1 MAWLIPREHGAWAML
16 AAPFVSASILARRFS
31 VESGAAAVL
40 LLAVFLAREPLTILW
55 RQARV
60 WKERRPETTGAR
72 RWLAAKAVAG
82 AAAGLFL
89 WARLPAI
96 PLAAMGVVAAGLT
109 WFSAWMVVAN
119 RRRSVPLQL
128 AGAAGLNMSAL
139 LAWLAAR
146 GSLAPRAWWLAALL
160 FAHSAAAVLV
170 VHARLELRVAARRG
184 ADARASWLRAWAGQA
199 APILA
204 AVACLVAA
212 RPWLAAAPL
221 LSATVH
227 GVSLW
232 RMRRPDAMAVPLESV
247 GRRALLLS
255 LSYCVLAIAA
265 LW

>member
-16 AAPFVSASILARRFS
+16 AVPFISAGILARRFS
-31 VESGAAAVL
+31 VESAAAAVL
-40 LLAVFLAREPLTILW
+40 LLVVFLAREPLIVLW

-60 WKERRPETTGAR
+60 WKERRPEAMSAR
-72 RWLAAKAVAG
+72 LCLAVEALAG

-89 WARLPAI
+89 CSRLPAV

-119 RRRSVPLQL
+119 RRRSVLLQL

-170 VHARLELRVAARRG
+170 VHARLELRVAARSG
-184 ADARASWLRAWAGQA
+184 ADARGSWRRAWAALAGL
-199 APILA
+199 ILA
-204 AVACLVAA
+204 AIACLAA
-212 RPWLAAAPL
+212 GRPWLAAPPL
-221 LSATVH
+221 LSAAVH

-232 RMRRPDAMAVPLESV
+232 RMREPGALAAPLESV

-255 LSYCVLAIAA
+255 LSYCVLVIAA